1 MSKPKKDVDYDKII
15 QTQWNDLLSEV
26 PMKDVPLEIINQV
39 LIHFKNGKIKSVD
52 ISEIAD
58 SSLDYK
64 KLESALQ
71 RQLDRLADTIVHVD
85 WLVNTKKIIDTVET
99 AKSELFKDKK

>member
-1 MSKPKKDVDYDKII
+1 M
-15 QTQWNDLLSEV
+15 TR
-26 PMKDVPLEIINQV
+26 
-39 LIHFKNGKIKSVD
+39 
-52 ISEIAD
+52 
-58 SSLDYK
+58 LDYK